1 VRTPVDMIRVGAAR
15 QHLDAVLIYEV
26 GGTPRD
32 TATPLSV
39 FDLTLIGN
47 SIIPSRLLEG
57 RATAAAMLIDVRNGH
72 PYGTALARAEE
83 SGMWFNAGSTDRS
96 QLLVRRAQE
105 EAVRKLTGEV
115 ATMVERLRS
124 ELDQRELAR
133 LRAAERGRA
142 ETPRARRGI

>member
-1 VRTPVDMIRVGAAR
+1 
-15 QHLDAVLIYEV
+15 
-26 GGTPRD
+26 
-32 TATPLSV
+32 
-39 FDLTLIGN
+39 
-47 SIIPSRLLEG
+47 
-57 RATAAAMLIDVRNGH
+57 
-72 PYGTALARAEE
+72 
-83 SGMWFNAGSTDRS
+83 MWFNAGSTDRS

-142 ETPRARRGI
+142 ETPRARREI